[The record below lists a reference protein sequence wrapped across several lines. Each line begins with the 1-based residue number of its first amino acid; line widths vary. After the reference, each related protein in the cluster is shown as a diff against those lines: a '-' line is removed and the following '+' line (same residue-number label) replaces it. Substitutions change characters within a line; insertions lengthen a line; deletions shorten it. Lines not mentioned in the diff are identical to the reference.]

1 MMFSELNYIICL
13 LFEKWR
19 ALSYIEYILLHVQ
32 IPVQVQFIYSDHTI
46 DGIWGSKH
54 LLYNVT
60 NNVRGQQ
67 KRKQKIGKKSVQINI
82 VRFP

>member
-1 MMFSELNYIICL
+1 MMISELNNMICL

-19 ALSYIEYILLHVQ
+19 ALFYIEYILLHVQ
-32 IPVQVQFIYSDHTI
+32 VPVPVQFIYSDHTI
-46 DGIWGSKH
+46 DGIWVSKH

-67 KRKQKIGKKSVQINI
+67 KRKRKSVKKSVQINI
-82 VRFP
+82 GKIS